1 MTYTITGFERTFSLS
16 VPVERAWR
24 AFTDP
29 EELEVWFTDKFT
41 ADTAGDEQT
50 AVAESPGGRVGFAVT
65 EFVENKRLGYRQW
78 AADPATGID
87 VTVVFEEV
95 DGGTKI
101 TMTQAGFGTGS
112 ILSSDQVRRGM
123 DETLADLVL
132 YLEHGVRFARHRDVT
147 ARSSLGAWF
156 VEVPGAVAV
165 DEVTPHSFADRAGL
179 QVGDLLL
186 QLGHS
191 SVFDISDVAFFLRE
205 HAEGDEVAV
214 VYARD
219 GALHR
224 AAGRLAPKDEPR
236 FLTVP

>member
-29 EELEVWFTDKFT
+29 EELEVWFTDRFD
-41 ADTAGDEQT
+41 ADTDEQT

-65 EFVENKRLGYRQW
+65 EFVENERLGYRQW
-78 AADPATGID
+78 AADPSTGID
-87 VTVVFEEV
+87 VTVAFEDV

-101 TMTQAGFGTGS
+101 TMTQSGFGSGS
-112 ILSSDQVRRGM
+112 ILSSDSVRRGM

-132 YLEHGVRFARHRDVT
+132 YLEHGVRFARHRDIT

-165 DEVTPHSFADRAGL
+165 DEVTPGSFAAGAGM
-179 QVGDLLL
+179 QPGDLLL

-191 SVFDISDVAFFLRE
+191 SVFDLSDVAFFLRD
-205 HAEGDEVAV
+205 HAEGDEVNV
-214 VYARD
+214 VYAHD
-219 GALHR
+219 GELEQST
-224 AAGRLAPKDEPR
+224 GRLAPKDAPR
-236 FLTVP
+236 FLTVA